1 MKRAGLGILVAVVVA
16 VLVVG
21 VAAANP
27 PSPLPANSA
36 ANDGLAVAG
45 DASPAID
52 NGGVVAPPENV
63 PFPQLPESQLTKI
76 VFIRYAPGFQK
87 DKPCDGDGV
96 CEPGEKGW
104 CSDCRGGGEPAPT
117 ATPAPTPAPTP
128 ASTCYDFLSH
138 TQPSWNWVEDY
149 YVDSPSLASASA
161 TAVTTWE
168 GATSAEIFGGA
179 HSGAGAWGAYDGKN
193 SVTFGDYKTTGVLGV
208 TAVWYRRG
216 TIYEYDIMLD
226 TDFFNATNGSST
238 QGFDLA
244 TVVLHELGHAAGLGD
259 LYDTACDDQV
269 MYGYVAP
276 SETRTTLRDGDIA
289 GIQVLYGP

>member
-76 VFIRYAPGFQK
+76 VFITWAPAKSNGAE
-87 DKPCDGDGV
+87 CGNGV
-96 CEPGEKGW
+96 CEKGENWKN
-104 CSDCRGGGEPAPT
+104 CSDCPKPGGGPAPT
-117 ATPAPTPAPTP
+117 PEPTPAPTPTP

-138 TQPSWNWVEDY
+138 AQPSWNWVEDY
-149 YVDSPSLASASA
+149 YVDNPSLASASA

-168 GATSAEIFGGA
+168 GATSAEIFGSA
-179 HSGAGAWGAYDGKN
+179 ESSAGPWGTYDGKN
-193 SVTFGDYKTTGVLGV
+193 SISFGDYPTSGVLGV
-208 TAVWYRRG
+208 TAVWYRGG
-216 TIYEYDIMLD
+216 TIYEYDVMLD
-226 TDFFNATNGSST
+226 TDFFSTDGS
-238 QGFDLA
+238 GDYDFA

-269 MYGYVAP
+269 MYGYVAQG
-276 SETRTTLRDGDIA
+276 ETRTTLGEGDIT